1 MSAQATLPSKLRS
14 AGYQFL
20 PADTTTTKDIF
31 TAASG
36 TAPTG
41 GSQISC
47 LMATSTD
54 TAAKD
59 ITLYTYD
66 GSTARI
72 LATIS
77 IPANSGNT
85 NALPPINLLT
95 HSMLVNVLP
104 RDSNGNPILILEQG
118 FKLQGAMGSTI
129 TTAKVI
135 NIVAFGADH

>member
-1 MSAQATLPSKLRS
+1 MASIATLPTKLRS

-20 PADTTTTKDIF
+20 PADTTSTKDIF
-31 TAASG
+31 TAPTG

-41 GSQISC
+41 GSQISA
-47 LMATSTD
+47 LIATSTD

-66 GSTARI
+66 GSTTRI
-72 LATIS
+72 LATIT

-85 NALPPINLLT
+85 NAIPPLNLLT

-104 RDSNGNPILILEQG
+104 RDSNGNTILILEQG
-118 FKLQGAMGSTI
+118 FKLQGSMGSSINTG
-129 TTAKVI
+129 KVV